1 MADTPLSDGSEQ
13 MLREQI
19 TEAMK
24 DAMRAREPE
33 TLSTVRMILAG
44 IKDKDIAARPAGNA
58 GGIGDPEILSLLQ
71 TMVKQRRESV
81 ALYAQGNRAD
91 LVAKE
96 QAEIAV
102 IERFLPQQMG
112 AAETDAA
119 IVATIAESGAAS
131 IKDMGKVMAA
141 LKAKYSGQM
150 DFSTVGPAVKA
161 KLGG

>member
-1 MADTPLSDGSEQ
+1 

-24 DAMRAREPE
+24 DAMRAREAE

-58 GGIGDPEILSLLQ
+58 TGIGDPEILSLLQ
-71 TMVKQRRESV
+71 AMVKQRRESV
-81 ALYAQGNRAD
+81 ALYAQGGRDD

-96 QAEIAV
+96 QAEITV
-102 IERFLPQQMG
+102 IERFLPAQMD
-112 AAETDAA
+112 AAATDAA
-119 IVATIAESGAAS
+119 ITAAIAEAGAAS

-161 KLGG
+161 KLG

>member
-1 MADTPLSDGSEQ
+1 

-24 DAMRAREPE
+24 DAMRAREPD

-44 IKDKDIAARPAGNA
+44 IKDKDIAARPGGNA
-58 GGIGDPEILSLLQ
+58 TGIGDPEILSLLQ
-71 TMVKQRRESV
+71 SMVKQRRESV
-81 ALYAQGNRAD
+81 VLYRQGNRAD

-96 QAEIAV
+96 EGEIAV
-102 IERFLPQQMG
+102 IERFLPSQLD
-112 AAETDAA
+112 AAQTDAA
-119 IVATIAESGAAS
+119 ITAAIAESGAAS

-150 DFSTVGPAVKA
+150 DFSAVGPAVKA

>member
-1 MADTPLSDGSEQ
+1 

-24 DAMRAREPE
+24 DAMRAREPD

-44 IKDKDIAARPAGNA
+44 IKDKDIAARPSGNA
-58 GGIGDPEILSLLQ
+58 SGIGDPEILSLLQ
-71 TMVKQRRESV
+71 SMVKQRRESV

-91 LVAKE
+91 LVDKE
-96 QAEIAV
+96 EREIAV
-102 IERFLPQQMG
+102 IERFLPKQMD

-119 IVATIAESGAAS
+119 IVAAIAEAGAAS

-150 DFSTVGPAVKA
+150 DFSAVGPAVKA

>member
-1 MADTPLSDGSEQ
+1 

-58 GGIGDPEILSLLQ
+58 NGIGDPEILSLLQ
-71 TMVKQRRESV
+71 SMVKQRRESV
-81 ALYAQGNRAD
+81 ALYAQGGRGD

-96 QAEIAV
+96 EAEIAV
-102 IERFLPQQMG
+102 IERFLPQQMD
-112 AAETDAA
+112 AAEADAA
-119 IVATIAESGAAS
+119 ITAAIAEAGASS
-131 IKDMGKVMAA
+131 IKGMGKVMAA

>member
-1 MADTPLSDGSEQ
+1 

-19 TEAMK
+19 TEAVK
-24 DAMRAREPE
+24 DAMRNREAE
-33 TLSTVRMILAG
+33 TVSTLRMILAG
-44 IKDKDIAARPAGNA
+44 IKDKDIAARPSGNA
-58 GGIGDPEILSLLQ
+58 NGISDPEVLSLLQ
-71 TMVKQRRESV
+71 SMVKQRRESIN
-81 ALYAQGNRAD
+81 LYRQGNRAD

-96 QAEIAV
+96 EGEIAV
-102 IERFLPQQMG
+102 IERFLPQQMD

-119 IVATIAESGAAS
+119 ITAAIAEAGATS

-141 LKAKYSGQM
+141 LKAKHSGQM

>member
-1 MADTPLSDGSEQ
+1 MTDTPLSDGSEQ

-58 GGIGDPEILSLLQ
+58 GGIGDPDILSLLQ

-81 ALYAQGNRAD
+81 ALYA
-91 LVAKE
+91 
-96 QAEIAV
+96 
-102 IERFLPQQMG
+102 
-112 AAETDAA
+112 ETDAA
-119 IVATIAESGAAS
+119 IVAAIAESGAAS

>member
-1 MADTPLSDGSEQ
+1 

-33 TLSTVRMILAG
+33 TLSTLRMILAG

-71 TMVKQRRESV
+71 SMVKQRRESV

-96 QAEIAV
+96 EGEIAV
-102 IERFLPQQMG
+102 IERFLPKQMD

-119 IVATIAESGAAS
+119 ISAAIAESGAAS

-161 KLGG
+161 KLSG

>member
-1 MADTPLSDGSEQ
+1 

-24 DAMRAREPE
+24 DAMRAREAE

-58 GGIGDPEILSLLQ
+58 TGIGDPEILSLLQ
-71 TMVKQRRESV
+71 AMVKQRRESV
-81 ALYAQGNRAD
+81 TLYAQGGRED
-91 LVAKE
+91 LVTKE

-102 IERFLPQQMG
+102 IERFLPAQMD
-112 AAETDAA
+112 AAATDAA
-119 IVATIAESGAAS
+119 ITAAIAESGAAS

>member
-1 MADTPLSDGSEQ
+1 

-58 GGIGDPEILSLLQ
+58 NGIGDPEILSLLQ
-71 TMVKQRRESV
+71 SMVKQRRESV
-81 ALYAQGNRAD
+81 ALYAQGGRGD

-96 QAEIAV
+96 EAEIAV
-102 IERFLPQQMG
+102 IERFLPQQMD
-112 AAETDAA
+112 AAEADAA
-119 IVATIAESGAAS
+119 ITAAIAEAGASS

>member
-1 MADTPLSDGSEQ
+1 

-24 DAMRAREPE
+24 DAMRAREPD

-44 IKDKDIAARPAGNA
+44 IKDKDIAARPGGNA
-58 GGIGDPEILSLLQ
+58 TGIGDPEILSLLQ
-71 TMVKQRRESV
+71 SMVKQRRESV
-81 ALYAQGNRAD
+81 VLYAQGNRAD

-96 QAEIAV
+96 EGEIAV
-102 IERFLPQQMG
+102 IERFLPKQMD

-119 IVATIAESGAAS
+119 ITAAIAESGAAS

-141 LKAKYSGQM
+141 LKGKYSGQM
-150 DFSTVGPAVKA
+150 DFSAVGPAVKA

>member
-119 IVATIAESGAAS
+119 IVAAIAESGAAS

>member
-1 MADTPLSDGSEQ
+1 

-24 DAMRAREPE
+24 DAMRARDTD

-44 IKDKDIAARPAGNA
+44 IKDKDIAARPGGNS

-71 TMVKQRRESV
+71 SMVKQRRESV

-96 QAEIAV
+96 EGEIAV
-102 IERFLPQQMG
+102 IERFLPRQMD

-119 IVATIAESGAAS
+119 IAAAIAETGAAS

-141 LKAKYSGQM
+141 LKAQYSGRM

>member
-1 MADTPLSDGSEQ
+1 

-24 DAMRAREPE
+24 DAMRAREAE

-58 GGIGDPEILSLLQ
+58 TGIGDPEILSLLQ
-71 TMVKQRRESV
+71 SMVKQRRESV
-81 ALYAQGNRAD
+81 ALYAQGGRED

-96 QAEIAV
+96 QAEISV
-102 IERFLPQQMG
+102 IERFLPKQMD
-112 AAETDAA
+112 ATETDTAITAA
-119 IVATIAESGAAS
+119 IAESGAAS

>member
-1 MADTPLSDGSEQ
+1 

-58 GGIGDPEILSLLQ
+58 TGIGDPEILSLLQ

-81 ALYAQGNRAD
+81 VLYRQGNRAD

-96 QAEIAV
+96 EGEIAV
-102 IERFLPQQMG
+102 IERFLPTQMD

-119 IVATIAESGAAS
+119 ITAAIAESGAAS

-141 LKAKYSGQM
+141 LKTKYSGQM
-150 DFSTVGPAVKA
+150 DFSAVGPAVKA

>member
-1 MADTPLSDGSEQ
+1 

-44 IKDKDIAARPAGNA
+44 IKDKDIAARPGGNA
-58 GGIGDPEILSLLQ
+58 TGIGDPEILSLLQ
-71 TMVKQRRESV
+71 SMVKQRRESV
-81 ALYAQGNRAD
+81 ALYRQGNRAD

-96 QAEIAV
+96 EGEIAV
-102 IERFLPQQMG
+102 IERFLPKQMDT
-112 AAETDAA
+112 AETDAA
-119 IVATIAESGAAS
+119 IAAAIAESGAAS

-141 LKAKYSGQM
+141 LKGKYSGQM
-150 DFSTVGPAVKA
+150 DFSAVGPAVKA

>member
-1 MADTPLSDGSEQ
+1 

-58 GGIGDPEILSLLQ
+58 SGIGDPEILSLLQ
-71 TMVKQRRESV
+71 SMVKQRRESV
-81 ALYAQGNRAD
+81 ALYAQGGRDD

-102 IERFLPQQMG
+102 IERFLPTQMD
-112 AAETDAA
+112 AAATDAA
-119 IVATIAESGAAS
+119 ITAAIAEAGAAS

-150 DFSTVGPAVKA
+150 DFSAVGPAVKA

>member
-1 MADTPLSDGSEQ
+1 

-24 DAMRAREPE
+24 DAMRAREAE

-44 IKDKDIAARPAGNA
+44 IKDKDIAARPTGNA
-58 GGIGDPEILSLLQ
+58 NGIGDPEVLSLLQ
-71 TMVKQRRESV
+71 AMVKQRRESV
-81 ALYAQGNRAD
+81 ALYRQGGRDD

-96 QAEIAV
+96 EAEITV
-102 IERFLPQQMG
+102 IERFLPAQMD
-112 AAETDAA
+112 AAATDSA
-119 IVATIAESGAAS
+119 IVAAIAESGAAS

>member
-1 MADTPLSDGSEQ
+1 

-24 DAMRAREPE
+24 DAMRAREAE
-33 TLSTVRMILAG
+33 TLSTLRMILAG

-58 GGIGDPEILSLLQ
+58 TGIGDPEILSLLQ
-71 TMVKQRRESV
+71 AMVKQRRESV
-81 ALYAQGNRAD
+81 ALYRQGSRDD

-96 QAEIAV
+96 EAEIGV
-102 IERFLPQQMG
+102 IERFLPAQMD
-112 AAETDAA
+112 AAATDAA
-119 IVATIAESGAAS
+119 IVAAIAESGAAS

-161 KLGG
+161 KLG

>member
-1 MADTPLSDGSEQ
+1 MTDTPLSDGSEQ

-58 GGIGDPEILSLLQ
+58 GGIGDPDILSLLQ

-119 IVATIAESGAAS
+119 IVAAIAESGAAS

>member
-1 MADTPLSDGSEQ
+1 

>member
-1 MADTPLSDGSEQ
+1 MTDTPLSDGSEQ
-13 MLREQI
+13 MLRAQI

-81 ALYAQGNRAD
+81 ALYRQGNRAD

-96 QAEIAV
+96 EAEIAV

-119 IVATIAESGAAS
+119 IVAAIAESGAAS

>member
-1 MADTPLSDGSEQ
+1 

-24 DAMRAREPE
+24 DAMRAREAE

-58 GGIGDPEILSLLQ
+58 SGIGDPEILSLLQ
-71 TMVKQRRESV
+71 SMVKQRRESV
-81 ALYAQGNRAD
+81 ALYAQGGRDD

-102 IERFLPQQMG
+102 IERFLPTQMD
-112 AAETDAA
+112 AAATDAA
-119 IVATIAESGAAS
+119 ITAAIAEAGAAS

>member
-1 MADTPLSDGSEQ
+1 

-24 DAMRAREPE
+24 DAMRAREPDR
-33 TLSTVRMILAG
+33 LSTVRMILAG
-44 IKDKDIAARPAGNA
+44 IKDKDIAARPGGNS

-71 TMVKQRRESV
+71 SMVKQRRESV
-81 ALYAQGNRAD
+81 ALYRQGNRAD

-96 QAEIAV
+96 EGEIAV
-102 IERFLPQQMG
+102 IERFLPKQMD

-119 IVATIAESGAAS
+119 ITAAIAESGAAS

-141 LKAKYSGQM
+141 LKGKYSGQM
-150 DFSTVGPAVKA
+150 DFSAVGPAVKA
-161 KLGG
+161 KRGG

>member
-1 MADTPLSDGSEQ
+1 

-58 GGIGDPEILSLLQ
+58 TGIGDPEILSLLQ
-71 TMVKQRRESV
+71 SMVKQRRESV
-81 ALYAQGNRAD
+81 ALYKQGNRAD

-96 QAEIAV
+96 EGEIAV
-102 IERFLPQQMG
+102 IERFLPKQMD

-119 IVATIAESGAAS
+119 IVAAIAESGAAS

-150 DFSTVGPAVKA
+150 DFSAVGPAVKA

>member
-1 MADTPLSDGSEQ
+1 

-24 DAMRAREPE
+24 DAMRAREPD

-44 IKDKDIAARPAGNA
+44 IKDKDIAARPGGNA
-58 GGIGDPEILSLLQ
+58 TGIGDPEILSLLQ
-71 TMVKQRRESV
+71 SMVKQRRESV
-81 ALYAQGNRAD
+81 ALYCQGNRAD

-96 QAEIAV
+96 EGEIAV
-102 IERFLPQQMG
+102 IERFLPKQMD

-119 IVATIAESGAAS
+119 IVAAIAESGAAS

-150 DFSTVGPAVKA
+150 DFSAVGPAVKA

>member
-1 MADTPLSDGSEQ
+1 

-24 DAMRAREPE
+24 DAMRAREPD

-44 IKDKDIAARPAGNA
+44 IKDKDIAARPGGNS

-71 TMVKQRRESV
+71 SMVKQRRESV

-96 QAEIAV
+96 EGEIAV
-102 IERFLPQQMG
+102 IERFLPKQME

-119 IVATIAESGAAS
+119 ITAAIAESGAAS

-141 LKAKYSGQM
+141 LKGKYSGQM
-150 DFSTVGPAVKA
+150 DFSAVGPAVKA

>member
-1 MADTPLSDGSEQ
+1 

-24 DAMRAREPE
+24 DAMRARDAE
-33 TLSTVRMILAG
+33 TVSTVRMILAG
-44 IKDKDIAARPAGNA
+44 IKDKDIAARPGGNA
-58 GGIGDPEILSLLQ
+58 TGIGDPEILSLLQ
-71 TMVKQRRESV
+71 SMVKQRRESV

-96 QAEIAV
+96 EGEIAV
-102 IERFLPQQMG
+102 IERFLPKQMD

-119 IVATIAESGAAS
+119 IVAAIADSGAAS

-150 DFSTVGPAVKA
+150 DFSAVGPAVKA

>member
-1 MADTPLSDGSEQ
+1 

-24 DAMRAREPE
+24 DAMRAREPD

-44 IKDKDIAARPAGNA
+44 IKDKDIAARPGGNA
-58 GGIGDPEILSLLQ
+58 TGIGDPEILSLLQ
-71 TMVKQRRESV
+71 AMVKQRRESV
-81 ALYAQGNRAD
+81 TLYRQGNRAD

-96 QAEIAV
+96 EGEIAV
-102 IERFLPQQMG
+102 IERFLPKQMD

-119 IVATIAESGAAS
+119 ITAAIAESGAAS

-141 LKAKYSGQM
+141 LKGKYSGQM
-150 DFSTVGPAVKA
+150 DFSAVGPAVKA

>member
-1 MADTPLSDGSEQ
+1 

-24 DAMRAREPE
+24 DAMRAREPD

-44 IKDKDIAARPAGNA
+44 IKDKDIAARPGGNA
-58 GGIGDPEILSLLQ
+58 TGIGDPEILSLLQ
-71 TMVKQRRESV
+71 SMVKQRRESV
-81 ALYAQGNRAD
+81 ALYRQGNRAD

-96 QAEIAV
+96 EGEIAV
-102 IERFLPQQMG
+102 IERFLPKQMD

-119 IVATIAESGAAS
+119 ITAAIAESGAAS

-141 LKAKYSGQM
+141 LKGKYSGQM
-150 DFSTVGPAVKA
+150 DFSAVGPAVKA